1 MDESVIFDRYFNLS
15 LRFISYRPRSKKE
28 VFNYLKEKSKKAPH
42 LDEKVIAKIMQ
53 RLVDLKFIDDLEFAK
68 FWIRSRKKGF
78 KILKFELIQKG
89 ISKEIIEKAVSE
101 FDLKAKEDDLI
112 EKLIEKKKKSLSKY
126 PKQKAYEKLF
136 SFLLRKGFDYDAIR
150 KSLKEK

>member
-126 PKQKAYEKLF
+126 PKQKAYE
-136 SFLLRKGFDYDAIR
+136 
-150 KSLKEK
+150 